1 MKSFRNQDKVSF
13 FLVIGRC
20 DFRVII
26 FRWYLMVPRQEVVKE
41 VVSADEVKKLTRREV
56 FALYREDEVSL
67 SES

>member
-20 DFRVII
+20 DFRSS

-56 FALYREDEVSL
+56 FALYREDEVPL